1 MAQMVTPAFVDE
13 LTDRCAAVLSASGPA
28 ERSIAE
34 SILDDLRAVSD
45 HLVMLEHHALG
56 EWIRDLPPDSLSEF
70 LADMEVTARQASAD
84 SDIGSF
90 ISTIADWQT
99 SAEAARNGW

>member
-1 MAQMVTPAFVDE
+1 MADLAP
-13 LTDRCAAVLSASGPA
+13 RRRR
-28 ERSIAE
+28 RSPPQQLKA
-34 SILDDLRAVSD
+34 
-45 HLVMLEHHALG
+45 HLAGRRFTSVHALG

-70 LADMEVTARQASAD
+70 LADMEISARQASDD

-90 ISTIADWQT
+90 ISTLADWQT